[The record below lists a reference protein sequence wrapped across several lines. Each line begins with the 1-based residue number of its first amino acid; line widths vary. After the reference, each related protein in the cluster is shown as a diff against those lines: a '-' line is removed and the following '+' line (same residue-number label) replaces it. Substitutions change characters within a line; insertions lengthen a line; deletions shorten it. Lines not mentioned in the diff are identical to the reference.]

1 MIPSQ
6 CDIVIQV
13 KESTFQK
20 RGNMEPLKIGF
31 VPAHREPF
39 DEDWASK
46 MRRRCLDAFPL
57 PPLAEIIV
65 PDEKLTKLGC
75 VRDDGEAEKVIALF
89 REQNINGLIIG
100 TMTFGDEVSAL
111 AVAAA
116 FRHKPVLLFGTREGA
131 FTADG
136 NRRSDSFC
144 GTLSISSG
152 LHRRQIPFLFGGI
165 VFPEEKEFKESV
177 TDFLRVCAVSR
188 GFVGAKI
195 GLVGPRPERFETCI
209 FSEDLLMRKFRQR
222 VIPVDLADIMSRA
235 SALKDSVPVKKL
247 VKNIK
252 AEAESSAIK
261 ADILQNIAG
270 LEYALE
276 DFAAEKGLAALGVQC
291 WTAMQ
296 SVYGL
301 SPCHAMGRL
310 TDKGIMTSC
319 EVDIY
324 GALTMLLQYLAS
336 LGETVPHFIDW
347 TIRHQEKENAFL
359 AWHCGNAPPSLACR
373 DGDISLKYHSILGP
387 SLGIDRSLGTGEFQL
402 APGAVTLSRLQE
414 HDGKFKLL
422 VAGGKIFSSRQQLRG
437 CWSWVE
443 VPDLDKLYAT
453 LVKEG
458 FTHHA
463 SLIHGDCS
471 RALVDA
477 CGLLGIEAVVVR

>member
-1 MIPSQ
+1 MKQ
-6 CDIVIQV
+6 L
-13 KESTFQK
+13 
-20 RGNMEPLKIGF
+20 RIGF

-46 MRRRCLDAFPL
+46 MRHRCMTILSEYPHM
-57 PPLAEIIV
+57 EIIV
-65 PDEKLTKLGC
+65 PDERLTQGGC
-75 VRDDGEAEKVIALF
+75 VRNDNEAEKTIALF
-89 REQNINGLIIG
+89 REKDIDGLIIG

-111 AVAAA
+111 AVVSA
-116 FRHKPVLLFGTREGA
+116 FHDKPVLLFGTKEGP

-152 LHRRQIPFLFGGI
+152 LHRRRIPFIFGGI
-165 VFPEEKEFKESV
+165 VFPEEKGFRNSLM
-177 TDFLRVCAVSR
+177 DFLGVCAISR
-188 GFVGAKI
+188 GFIGAKI

-209 FSEDLLMRKFRQR
+209 FSEDQLMRKFKQR
-222 VIPVDLADIMSRA
+222 VVPIDLADIMSRA
-235 SALKDSVPVKKL
+235 VSDKDSVAVKKIIR
-247 VKNIK
+247 NIK
-252 AEAESSAIK
+252 AQADTSAIK
-261 ADILQNIAG
+261 ATAVQNIAG

-276 DFAAEKGLAALGVQC
+276 QFAAEKGLAAMGIQC

-296 SVYGL
+296 SIYGI
-301 SPCHAMGRL
+301 SPCYAMGRL

-336 LGETVPHFIDW
+336 LSKTVPHFIDW
-347 TIRHQEKENAFL
+347 TIKHQEKENVFL

-373 DGDISLKYHSILGP
+373 SGDILLKYHSILGP
-387 SLGIDRSLGTGEFQL
+387 SLGIDRSTGTGEFQL

-422 VAGGKIFSSRQQLRG
+422 VAKGEITSSHQKLRG
-437 CWSWVE
+437 SWSWVE
-443 VPDLDKLYAT
+443 VSDLDKLYVT

-463 SLIHGDCS
+463 SLIHGDYS
-471 RALVDA
+471 HTLVNA
-477 CGLLGIEAVVVR
+477 CELLGIEAVVV